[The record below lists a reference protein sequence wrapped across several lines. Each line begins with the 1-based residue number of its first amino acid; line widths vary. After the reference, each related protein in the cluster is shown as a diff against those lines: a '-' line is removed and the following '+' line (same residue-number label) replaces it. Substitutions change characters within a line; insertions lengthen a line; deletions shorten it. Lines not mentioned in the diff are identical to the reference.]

1 MNLKLQCK
9 EKKKWDIGYGTRITV
24 QYNMM
29 FLNGC
34 ESSWNSDSVLGQ
46 NWRLICKH
54 LSRQLD
60 SIKRNHALTLGMKEV
75 QFYSDRQ
82 EAADNQ
88 VREHVCVCV

>member
-1 MNLKLQCK
+1 MGHWLRYKNNSL
-9 EKKKWDIGYGTRITV
+9 